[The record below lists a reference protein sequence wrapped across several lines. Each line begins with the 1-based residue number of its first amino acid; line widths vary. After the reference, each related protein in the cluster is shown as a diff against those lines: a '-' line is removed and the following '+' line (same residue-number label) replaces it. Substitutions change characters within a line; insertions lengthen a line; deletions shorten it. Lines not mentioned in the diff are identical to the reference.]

1 MLHISKLKLLV
12 NLDSLFLFLFL
23 KREKLNELIS
33 NWRKKTRL
41 CAPNFG
47 AQTQYIINPYSTIS
61 KESLSFKGSHYL
73 YKTNN
78 LARQS
83 NTIKYYNT
91 YIKIFLNSTNEFS
104 QRSNQI

>member
-1 MLHISKLKLLV
+1 M
-12 NLDSLFLFLFL
+12 
-23 KREKLNELIS
+23 
-33 NWRKKTRL
+33 RL

-91 YIKIFLNSTNEFS
+91 CIKIFLNSTNEFS

>member
-1 MLHISKLKLLV
+1 M
-12 NLDSLFLFLFL
+12 
-23 KREKLNELIS
+23 
-33 NWRKKTRL
+33 RL

-83 NTIKYYNT
+83 NTFKSQ
-91 YIKIFLNSTNEFS
+91 YIYKNFFK
-104 QRSNQI
+104 